1 MYKQFIGVVLAGA
14 MVIGG
19 CAMTKEEA
27 GTATGAVAG
36 GVLGSTIGDGSG

>member
-1 MYKQFIGVVLAGA
+1 MFKQITGVVLAGP
-14 MVIGG
+14 MTPGG